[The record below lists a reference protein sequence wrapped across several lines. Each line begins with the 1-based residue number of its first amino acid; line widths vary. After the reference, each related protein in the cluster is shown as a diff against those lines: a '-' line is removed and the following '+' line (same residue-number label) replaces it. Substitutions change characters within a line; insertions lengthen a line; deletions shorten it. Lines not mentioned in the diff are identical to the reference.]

1 MSTGPDWWPEHALW
15 NEWTCIYRLDEA
27 GSPWRR
33 RLTSAPPEAFTE
45 TLRRSLA
52 AETEL
57 FFIKTHERP
66 FAHYLEGERVVQIAR
81 HPGQVLASYAR
92 YLHQLA
98 ARKQPALSEAPTL
111 QQVIEGEVQFGD
123 WSDYHRTWLA
133 AASALGQRHIML
145 DYATVAKDQDACR
158 AALADFLDI
167 RPINGEP
174 ISFEDYRRKHLD
186 LQPRGLSSD
195 YESLFQSEGLEM
207 LWRRHGEVASELGFD
222 PLKVGCAP

>member
-1 MSTGPDWWPEHALW
+1 
-15 NEWTCIYRLDEA
+15 
-27 GSPWRR
+27 
-33 RLTSAPPEAFTE
+33 
-45 TLRRSLA
+45 
-52 AETEL
+52 
-57 FFIKTHERP
+57 
-66 FAHYLEGERVVQIAR
+66 
-81 HPGQVLASYAR
+81 
-92 YLHQLA
+92 
-98 ARKQPALSEAPTL
+98 
-111 QQVIEGEVQFGD
+111 
-123 WSDYHRTWLA
+123 
-133 AASALGQRHIML
+133 ML